1 MNGQVCVH
9 AVHDTHAVYVQ
20 VQVTCPC
27 VRVLIM
33 KSHLTGCCASIQFG
47 WSADTGEH
55 SRTQSV
61 QIDRD
66 ADLMHLLTEQHWMQ
80 RGKNPKLRES
90 VIKRRSASVCKPFS
104 VMIFRMCHLILNTYV
119 CIVETKVR
127 RRFPAEHAR
136 SDQSVAG
143 SCAAKFA
150 GQTILNTAVLHGKC
164 QASAERIITS
174 QFKACIYNTCCIG
187 TMALE
192 RLVAGRGSFP
202 WLD

>member
-1 MNGQVCVH
+1 MHSQVCVH

-66 ADLMHLLTEQHWMQ
+66 ADLMHLLTEQHRMQ
-80 RGKNPKLRES
+80 RGRNPKLRES
-90 VIKRRSASVCKPFS
+90 VIERRSAGVCEPFS
-104 VMIFRMCHLILNTYV
+104 VMIFKLCYLIFSINV
-119 CIVETKVR
+119 CIVGTKVR
-127 RRFPAEHAR
+127 RRFSAKHAC
-136 SDQSVAG
+136 SEQSVAG

-150 GQTILNTAVLHGKC
+150 GQTILHTAVLHGMC
-164 QASAERIITS
+164 QESAERIISS
-174 QFKACIYNTCCIG
+174 QLKACIYNTCCIG